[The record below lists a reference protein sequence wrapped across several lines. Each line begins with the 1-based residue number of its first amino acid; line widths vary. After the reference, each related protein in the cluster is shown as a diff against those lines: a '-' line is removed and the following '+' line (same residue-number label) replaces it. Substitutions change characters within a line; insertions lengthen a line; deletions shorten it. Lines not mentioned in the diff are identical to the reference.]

1 MNKQKLSFWATGNS
15 AKFAV
20 ALALAG
26 AFALPSA
33 TQAATEAGKKAAID
47 AGLEWLA
54 LNQQGNGRWIYD
66 NSYGDTAATGASLLS
81 FLEEGYKAGSD
92 VIINGN
98 NYGDV
103 VGDGLNYLF
112 NQAQIV
118 SISNQPAGNPD
129 GDGNRVGLKFVLGGD
144 NPRDTYVTG
153 LVVPAIASTM
163 TPDALVKTGPLAA
176 RTDGSGLDG
185 AWTYKDVVQNTIDY
199 FAFGQSDPATGN
211 NRGGWRYYANYGNSA
226 SSDQSTTQW
235 PVISELYASLMDVSS
250 PSFVNDE
257 LDYWTKY
264 IQNYP
269 GPGNAGYDGP
279 LSPAGEM
286 NETGALL
293 IMQDVL
299 GYSTGTAE
307 EQARL
312 QAALGYIDTHWQET
326 ANSTWDGNF
335 GHPYAMWAI
344 YKGLELTC
352 GLDDTTCIT
361 NLNPRGSA
369 MIDDGDTW
377 NWAEEYWEYLVNTQ
391 NTDGSWA
398 GYDYWNNVLATPWYI
413 NILAATKIPGPE
425 PKNVPEPSTNA
436 TLALLGF
443 LGLGAIIRKNLHQK
457 RLLID

>member
-1 MNKQKLSFWATGNS
+1 
-15 AKFAV
+15 V
-20 ALALAG
+20 
-26 AFALPSA
+26 
-33 TQAATEAGKKAAID
+33 
-47 AGLEWLA
+47 
-54 LNQQGNGRWIYD
+54 YD
-66 NSYGDTAATGASLLS
+66 NSSGDTAATGASLLS
-81 FLEEGYKAGSD
+81 FLEEGYKAGND
-92 VIINGN
+92 VIINSN

-103 VGDGLNYLF
+103 VGKGLNYLF
-112 NQAQIV
+112 SQAQTV
-118 SISNQPAGNPD
+118 NISNQTYGNPD
-129 GDGNRVGLKFVLGGD
+129 GDGNGVGLKFVLGGI
-144 NPRDTYVTG
+144 NSRDTYVTG
-153 LVVPAIASTM
+153 LVVPAIANTM
-163 TPDALVKTGPLAA
+163 TPDALVTTGPLAG
-176 RTDGSGLDG
+176 RTDGSGLGG

-199 FAFGQSDPATGN
+199 FAFGQNEVGN
-211 NRGGWRYYANYGNSA
+211 ARGGWRYYANYGNSA

-279 LSPAGEM
+279 LSPLGEM

-312 QAALGYIDTHWQET
+312 QAALGYINTHWQET

-352 GLDDTTCIT
+352 GLEDTTCIT
-361 NLNPRGSA
+361 NLNPQGSA

-377 NWAEEYWEYLVNTQ
+377 NWAEDYWEYLVNNQ
-391 NTDGSWA
+391 NGDGSWT
-398 GYDYWNNVLATPWYI
+398 GYSSWNNVLATPWYI

-425 PKNVPEPSTNA
+425 PKNVPEPSTNV
-436 TLALLGF
+436 TLALLGL
-443 LGLGAIIRKNLHQK
+443 LGLGATVRKNLRQK